1 MADAKSLSQW
11 PFRSTLNNSE
21 ELGVKAEPTTLAGFT
36 PDIIPLDQVS
46 ATPNEIAVSY
56 KHFVSH
62 AIDLEEKSTLVYL
75 RAKAADAPH
84 STPPP
89 KVDLYAM
96 ENHLVPWP
104 QLLQLAQH
112 VGSTELQVAR
122 KDVVV
127 GAPIAYKPIPLQD
140 TSRHATLIA
149 VQNQVD
155 PGFAA
160 LAKAVLNWRDLV
172 KLVGKD
178 DTVAFY
184 NVVMADPCASHVKL
198 TSRLELPDNEQSAVD
213 LYIGL
218 EAVSIPVENIEAI
231 LSVADKHKTH
241 FTLGRQALVTL
252 EIFNEEKLVF
262 GDYSSVSIALFAVA
276 HGGGPEGSETLI
288 GAEHVV
294 FDSNPRV
301 KRLVRKYKP
310 SSLRQGA
317 NSSESNNGAVPQF
330 YFRATVEE
338 TAYTEKDA
346 GASCSPDIQPVALTS
361 NQSNY
366 IYLRGYT
373 TVPHKREYSNPDQ
386 IVNDYTSGG
395 DPYVAIRKYDTTQDV
410 SGTQQIIFDVPFLL
424 SDLSP
429 PPSGNDHYCLIAEC
443 KPNRTD
449 QGEHDG
455 MPPYKW
461 PHEDTDQ
468 FETTAEYHTWI
479 YHNRRVA
486 QRNINFR
493 CENDGESYNKRQSF
507 SLASLKSYSPSET
520 YNYGILAINCPIGSA
535 IAMDSTDVDIVLATT
550 PISTKIQH
558 ASAGFTGKP
567 HSFTCQVNLHW
578 YVKGYSKLQ
587 GQSLAG
593 QLSVYGLTTS
603 NAAKS
608 KPRLAE
614 DSEVGI
620 PKPKKRQLHVGEAYP
635 TVIVASRYRAPGRLR
650 LGGAVRARRLTKRPR
665 DKREAWQE
673 FVLGRDTV
681 VLG

>member
-1 MADAKSLSQW
+1 
-11 PFRSTLNNSE
+11 
-21 ELGVKAEPTTLAGFT
+21 GVKAEPTTLAGFT

-96 ENHLVPWP
+96 ENHLVSWP

-122 KDVVV
+122 KDGESLVV

-218 EAVSIPVENIEAI
+218 EVILLLSASLSRTLKQSFPSPTSTRLISPSAVKRLVPRALGGFSLPAG
-231 LSVADKHKTH
+231 
-241 FTLGRQALVTL
+241 FTGEVTL

-301 KRLVRKYKP
+301 KRLVRN
-310 SSLRQGA
+310 SLRQGA

-346 GASCSPDIQPVALTS
+346 GASCSPDIQPVGNLPDPAPKTTFLTKYDVALNRQVALTS

-373 TVPHKREYSNPDQ
+373 TVPHKREVRLFFMPNSVFLHPDQYSNPDQ

-507 SLASLKSYSPSET
+507 RSAESYSPSET
-520 YNYGILAINCPIGSA
+520 YNYGILAINCQIGSA

-567 HSFTCQVNLHW
+567 HGFTCQVNLHW

-603 NAAKS
+603 
-608 KPRLAE
+608 
-614 DSEVGI
+614 
-620 PKPKKRQLHVGEAYP
+620 
-635 TVIVASRYRAPGRLR
+635 
-650 LGGAVRARRLTKRPR
+650 
-665 DKREAWQE
+665 
-673 FVLGRDTV
+673 
-681 VLG
+681 